1 MNNNYKL
8 KYYKYK
14 NKYLAL
20 KGGKVPTYNLVE
32 GEPISMRHILPYE
45 HTQDNIILN
54 PTTYNYEI
62 SNKQVLTKTCMLNFL
77 ERTIVINETTKI
89 PFEILFMQDSFGIL
103 GNLKKLL
110 KYYFT
115 LDAEHTIIDT
125 QFTKFFVFDGN
136 GEYITLSSTSNLLN
150 KYILLNK
157 IVEFLKILYDNMDE
171 RCCKERISSL
181 YGPEDSLSR
190 RQNILD
196 MADLVSLYKNFI
208 NRTSPEE
215 LVCRSKRNINS
226 STNIITEEV
235 VFVKELKKFIEM
247 IDSNEQL
254 NKFLGIKPSLLF
266 FASYIGERINN
277 PMLTRGGISSKLFP
291 INLYNLTCNLL
302 QVPITTQLI
311 VEETP
316 KLTKLQKYFSSSDLP
331 TTYNFSQSTYH
342 DNKYPDCVET
352 ALLLFVRCL
361 FYNISTKSYDLSL
374 LEYYPTINPLL
385 VDLIRKLT
393 TENEN
398 SEPIKNE
405 FSSIVSNIPGVK
417 YKNGNYEIISSI
429 ENATIVLNYLFNSER
444 NVKGVIESTDITQI
458 KEISFNE
465 NGIVSIKYK
474 NQYINIKFANG
485 HASSGYSKQGL
496 LNYEYKDLIILLTN
510 KYYIYD
516 DLQFNI
522 YNSYLKRYIDSDD
535 KIPKYLNFLMLNDN
549 LYFIGDDDM
558 DNDFNNIVYKHQE
571 ILKYIKKMN
580 KMDVINICIKSRLLE
595 KLLTALDTAERMG
608 RKYPKEIIR
617 FLKDT
622 SSYEI
627 PKTLFPYINENYFNN
642 TSTFNDIYTLEDFS
656 NQLLCIITRPISY

>member
-20 KGGKVPTYNLVE
+20 KGGVVPTYNKRE
-32 GEPISMRHILPYE
+32 EEPISMRHILPYE
-45 HTQDNIILN
+45 RTRDNIILN

-62 SNKQVLTKTCMLNFL
+62 TDKVFSKMNMLNFL
-77 ERTIVINETTKI
+77 ESTIVINETTEI

-115 LDAEHTIIDT
+115 LDVEHTIIDT
-125 QFTKFFVFDGN
+125 QFNKFFVFDEN
-136 GEYITLSSTSNLLN
+136 NEYITLSSNSNILT

-157 IVEFLKILYDNMDE
+157 IVEFLKILYDNLDE

-181 YGPEDSLSR
+181 YGPQDTLLR

-196 MADLVSLYKNFI
+196 VADLVSLYKNFI
-208 NRTSPEE
+208 KGTSPEK
-215 LVCRSKRNINS
+215 LVCRSTRNIS
-226 STNIITEEV
+226 SSSEIIKEEV
-235 VFVKELKKFIEM
+235 AMVKELKGFIEM

-254 NKFLGIKPSLLF
+254 NGFLGINPSLLF

-277 PMLTRGGISSKLFP
+277 PMLTRGGISNKLFP

-302 QVPITTQLI
+302 QVPITTELI
-311 VEETP
+311 FVETP

-331 TTYNFSQSTYH
+331 TTYNFSQSTYR
-342 DNKYPDCVET
+342 DNNYPDCVET

-361 FYNISTKSYDLSL
+361 FYNISTKSYDTSL
-374 LEYYPTINPLL
+374 LVYYPTINPLL

-398 SEPIKNE
+398 SETIKNE
-405 FSSIVSNIPGVK
+405 FSSIVSNIPCVK
-417 YKNGNYEIISSI
+417 YKNENYEIISSI
-429 ENATIVLNYLFNSER
+429 ENATIVLNYLFNSEQ
-444 NVKGVIESTDITQI
+444 NVKGVIKSTDITQI
-458 KEISFNE
+458 KEIIFNE

-474 NQYINIKFANG
+474 NQNINIKFANG
-485 HASSGYSKQGL
+485 HASSGYSKRGL
-496 LNYEYKDLIILLTN
+496 LNYKYKDLIILLTN

-516 DLQFNI
+516 DLKFNI
-522 YNSYLKRYIDSDD
+522 YNSYFKRYIDA
-535 KIPKYLNFLMLNDN
+535 KIEIPKYLNFLMLNDN
-549 LYFIGDDDM
+549 LYFIGDNDM
-558 DNDFNNIVYKHQE
+558 NNDFNNIVYNHLE
-571 ILKYIKKMN
+571 ILEYIKKMN
-580 KMDVINICIKSRLLE
+580 TMDVINICIKSRLLE
-595 KLLTALDTAERMG
+595 KLLIVLFIAETKGQKFPR
-608 RKYPKEIIR
+608 EITK
-617 FLKDT
+617 FLKVT

-627 PKTLFPYINENYFNN
+627 PKTLFSYINENYFNN

-656 NQLLCIITRPISY
+656 NQLLCIISR